1 MRYYTDDPVRD
12 FERYDADREDELAN
26 LPVCDICDEPIQ
38 DEHYY
43 IINGD
48 NICPLCLEACFRVR
62 NDY

>member
-12 FERYDADREDELAN
+12 FERYDADREDELAS

-48 NICPLCLEACFRVR
+48 NICPECLDKCFRKEVE
-62 NDY
+62 Y